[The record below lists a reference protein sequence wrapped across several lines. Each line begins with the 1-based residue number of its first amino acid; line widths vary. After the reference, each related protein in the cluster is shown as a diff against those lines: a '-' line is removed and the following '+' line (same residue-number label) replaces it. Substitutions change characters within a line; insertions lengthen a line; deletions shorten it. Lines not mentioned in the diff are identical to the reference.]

1 MRLTRAAGYA
11 VHALVFMAQ
20 RKAGEKATSASIARG
35 RRLPET
41 FLRRILTILVSA
53 GLISSGAG
61 PSGGFRLARAP
72 SAITLLE
79 IVEAVDGPIRGYV
92 SFSSDAT
99 GDTLDR
105 QLDAICDQ
113 AAEQVRR
120 QFQKVRLSELAK
132 NE

>member
-1 MRLTRAAGYA
+1 
-11 VHALVFMAQ
+11 MAQ
-20 RKAGEKATSASIARG
+20 RKAGDRATSTSIARG
-35 RRLPET
+35 RSLPEK
-41 FLRRILTILVSA
+41 FLRRVLTLLASA
-53 GLISSGAG
+53 RLISSGIG
-61 PSGGFRLARAP
+61 PSGGFLLARAP

-99 GDTLDR
+99 EGTLDR

-132 NE
+132 RDGS

>member
-1 MRLTRAAGYA
+1 MGS
-11 VHALVFMAQ
+11 VG
-20 RKAGEKATSASIARG
+20 GEATYLIQCPG
-35 RRLPET
+35 EPFE
-41 FLRRILTILVSA
+41 RRIQRTRQPAQFVIPSYGEALAQVLRA
-53 GLISSGAG
+53 NAISSLAKAG